1 MVKPKKKLQQ
11 TDYNK
16 CAEKAGCMGLKNEMG
31 LGYHKCARTKGLC
44 LKKQRE
50 AKKVIKEKLVKPYKE
65 RTELRN
71 IFRKHLTIAKNDF
84 KKNTTSK
91 DMEKWFEGKK
101 RKDLRKDLLK
111 EFKAYLKRENKT
123 AVSLGATQE
132 EIMMELYDKI
142 LNRYLTKK
150 YQR

>member
-11 TDYNK
+11 TEYNI

-50 AKKVIKEKLVKPYKE
+50 AKKVIGEKLVKPYKK

-71 IFRKHLTIAKNDF
+71 IFRKYLNIAKNDF
-84 KKNTTSK
+84 KKNTTYK
-91 DMEKWFEGKK
+91 EMEKWMEGKK
-101 RKDLRKDLLK
+101 RKEIRKALLK
-111 EFKAYLKRENKT
+111 EFKAYLKREKQT
-123 AVSLGATQE
+123 ATSLGATQD
-132 EIMMELYDKI
+132 EIMTELYD
-142 LNRYLTKK
+142 
-150 YQR
+150 

>member
-1 MVKPKKKLQQ
+1 MVKPKKKLMQ
-11 TDYNK
+11 TEYNI

-50 AKKVIKEKLVKPYKE
+50 AKKVIGEKLVKPYKE

-84 KKNTTSK
+84 KKNKTST
-91 DMEKWFEGKK
+91 DMEKWMEGKT

-123 AVSLGATQE
+123 AVSLGATQD
-132 EIMMELYDKI
+132 EIMVELYDTI
-142 LNRYLTKK
+142 LDKYLTKQ
-150 YQR
+150 YQK

>member
-1 MVKPKKKLQQ
+1 MVKPKKQLQQ
-11 TDYNK
+11 TEYNK
-16 CAEKAGCMGLKNEMG
+16 CAEKAGCMGLKQEMG

-50 AKKVIKEKLVKPYKE
+50 AKKVIGEKLVKPYKE
-65 RTELRN
+65 KTELRN
-71 IFRKHLTIAKNDF
+71 IFRKHLTIAKKDF
-84 KKNTTSK
+84 KKNKTSK
-91 DMEKWFEGKK
+91 EMEIWFEGKK
-101 RKDLRKDLLK
+101 RNELRKDLLK

-132 EIMMELYDKI
+132 EIMMELYDNL
-142 LNRYLTKK
+142 LNRYLTKQ

>member
-50 AKKVIKEKLVKPYKE
+50 AKKVIGEKLAKPYKK
-65 RTELRN
+65 RTELLN
-71 IFRKHLTIAKNDF
+71 IFRKHLTIVKNDF
-84 KKNTTSK
+84 KKNKTSA

-111 EFKAYLKRENKT
+111 EFKAYLKRENTT
-123 AVSLGATQE
+123 AVSLGSTKE
-132 EIMMELYDKI
+132 EIMVELYDKV
-142 LNRYLTKK
+142 LNRYLTKM
-150 YQR
+150 YER

>member
-1 MVKPKKKLQQ
+1 MVKPKKKLKQ

-16 CAEKAGCMGLKNEMG
+16 CAEKAGCMGLNNEMG

-50 AKKVIKEKLVKPYKE
+50 AKKVIKENLVKPYKE

-71 IFRKHLTIAKNDF
+71 IFRKYLNIAKNDF
-84 KKNTTSK
+84 KKNKTSA
-91 DMEKWFEGKK
+91 DMEKWMEGKK

-123 AVSLGATQE
+123 AVSLGATQD
-132 EIMMELYDKI
+132 EIMVELYDSI
-142 LNRYLTKK
+142 LNRYLTKQ
-150 YQR
+150 YQK